1 MYTVS
6 ITNTNNK
13 HVNVKSIP
21 KGTLFTATLTE
32 KEPLKVW
39 LKVYNGIVDLE
50 NYYEYK
56 THEIV
61 YNYTYL
67 GVLTV
72 TKS

>member
-6 ITNTNNK
+6 INTDK
-13 HVNVKSIP
+13 QNVIVSAIS
-21 KGTLFTATLTE
+21 KGTLFTAKLTE

-50 NYYEYK
+50 HYYEYRN
-56 THEIV
+56 HEII

-67 GVLTV
+67 GILTV